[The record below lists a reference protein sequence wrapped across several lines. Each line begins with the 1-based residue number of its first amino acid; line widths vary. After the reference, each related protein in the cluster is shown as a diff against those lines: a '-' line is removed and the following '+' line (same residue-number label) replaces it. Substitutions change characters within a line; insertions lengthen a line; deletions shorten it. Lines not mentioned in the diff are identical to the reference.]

1 MESNNSKYIR
11 FYRTTYAPLVNAYL
25 ADGRTC
31 NHTIANLYTL
41 IEQLAEKKGFCFAT
55 NESLAEEQG
64 CSIRTLKRHLS
75 LLNKAGWVH
84 VELHA
89 SKGIRKRKGIYPL
102 LTVDKDARKIYKQD
116 GTEIVPVEW
125 GKAYREDAAVKDDYT
140 YEDEPAIIETP
151 EEQLLDN
158 KLDDK
163 PLPESCEN
171 TAKSYNKDEHDKMF
185 MNSSYELQRAQ
196 INCLRKKGDFAAA
209 ARFEEMMNES
219 SVEPQEQQY
228 VEPLPAATTV
238 DELLPTENPAGTN
251 RAETRELT
259 TAEQCALQ
267 TKNIEADNYDRRGN
281 IVDDDLY
288 HKLKLE
294 VIAESDAEK
303 ATEES
308 KIQDTPAKQIEANTQ
323 LNSTSTEVATVSNNA
338 PAQQQTATTN
348 PYGELATPMTS
359 TRKNYNPAE
368 KAFYDAA
375 KALGVSIANHNQARS
390 WVKEVVRTRGLEST
404 VKYFDF
410 MRLIF
415 PKWEYEYKPN
425 IDSAHDLAMKAAK
438 IEQLIQRQQREKR
451 YKINYQDLDLN
462 KKL

>member
-41 IEQLAEKKGFCFAT
+41 IEQLSEKKGFCFAT
-55 NESLAEEQG
+55 NEALAEEQG

-84 VELHA
+84 VELYA

-102 LTVDKDARKIYKQD
+102 LTVDKDARKVYKQD

-125 GKAYREDAAVKDDYT
+125 DKAYREDATVKDDYT
-140 YEDEPAIIETP
+140 YEDEPAIIDTP

-163 PLPESCEN
+163 PLPEACKN
-171 TAKSYNKDEHDKMF
+171 VIKNHNRDEYDKLF
-185 MNSSYELQRAQ
+185 MDSPYELQRAK
-196 INCLRKKGDFAAA
+196 IDCLRKKGDSAAA
-209 ARFEEMMNES
+209 ARFEEMMSES
-219 SVEPQEQQY
+219 SVEPQEQQD

-238 DELLPTENPAGTN
+238 DELIPKATN
-251 RAETRELT
+251 REATRELT
-259 TAEQCALQ
+259 TAEQCSLQ

-303 ATEES
+303 AVEGS
-308 KIQDTPAKQIEANTQ
+308 KTQNTPVKQIEANTH
-323 LNSTSTEVATVSNNA
+323 LNNTSTEVATAPNNT
-338 PAQQQTATTN
+338 PAQQHTATAN
-348 PYGELATPMTS
+348 PYGDLATPMTG
-359 TRKNYNPAE
+359 TRKNYDPAE

-375 KALGVSIANHNQARS
+375 KSLGISITNHNQARK
-390 WVKEVVRTRGLEST
+390 WVKEVVRTRGLESA
-404 VKYFDF
+404 VNYFDF
-410 MRLIF
+410 MRLMF
-415 PKWEYEYKPN
+415 PKWQYEFKPTVKTVY
-425 IDSAHDLAMKAAK
+425 DLVTKAAQ
-438 IEQLIQRQQREKR
+438 IEQLIQRQQQEKK
-451 YKINYQDLDLN
+451 YKIDYQNLDLN

>member
-1 MESNNSKYIR
+1 MESNSKYIR

-41 IEQLAEKKGFCFAT
+41 IEQLAEKKGYCWAT

-75 LLNKAGWVH
+75 LLNKAGWVR
-84 VELHA
+84 VELYA
-89 SKGIRKRKGIYPL
+89 SKSIRKRKGIYPL
-102 LTVDKDARKIYKQD
+102 LTVDKDARKVYKQD

-125 GKAYREDAAVKDDYT
+125 DKAYREDATVKDDYT
-140 YEDEPAIIETP
+140 YEDDPAIMDTP

-163 PLPESCEN
+163 PLPEACEN
-171 TAKSYNKDEHDKMF
+171 VTKSYNRDEYDKLF
-185 MNSSYELQRAQ
+185 MDSPYELQRAK
-196 INCLRKKGDFAAA
+196 IDCLRKRGDSAAA
-209 ARFEEMMNES
+209 VRFEEMMNES
-219 SVEPQEQQY
+219 SVEPQEQQD

-238 DELLPTENPAGTN
+238 DELMPIETN
-251 RAETRELT
+251 RTETRELT

-294 VIAESDAEK
+294 IIADSDAV
-303 ATEES
+303 AAEES
-308 KIQDTPAKQIEANTQ
+308 KTQGTPTKQIEANSQ
-323 LNSTSTEVATVSNNA
+323 LNNTSTEVATVSNNT
-338 PAQQQTATTN
+338 PAQQQTATAN

-390 WVKEVVRTRGLEST
+390 WVKEVVRTRGLESA
-404 VKYFDF
+404 VNYFDF
-410 MRLIF
+410 MRLMF

-438 IEQLIQRQQREKR
+438 IEQLIQRQQREKAR
-451 YKINYQDLDLN
+451 KIDYDNVDFYGD
-462 KKL
+462 

>member
-41 IEQLAEKKGFCFAT
+41 IEQLAEKKGLCFAT
-55 NESLAEEQG
+55 NETLAEEQG

-102 LTVDKDARKIYKQD
+102 LTVDKDARKVYKQD

-125 GKAYREDAAVKDDYT
+125 DKAYREDAAVKDDYT
-140 YEDEPAIIETP
+140 YEDEPAIIDTP

-163 PLPESCEN
+163 PLPESRKKHTN
-171 TAKSYNKDEHDKMF
+171 SYDKDEHDKMF
-185 MNSSYELQRAQ
+185 MNSPYELQRAQ
-196 INCLRKKGDFAAA
+196 IDCLRKKGDFAAA
-209 ARFEEMMNES
+209 ARFEEMMSES
-219 SVEPQEQQY
+219 SVEPQEQQD

-238 DELLPTENPAGTN
+238 EELLPEEKPVATN
-251 RAETRELT
+251 RTATRELT

-288 HKLKLE
+288 HDLKLE
-294 VIAESDAEK
+294 VIAESDAQK
-303 ATEES
+303 AEEEA
-308 KIQDTPAKQIEANTQ
+308 KKQPEQPAVQQIEANTGNT
-323 LNSTSTEVATVSNNA
+323 NSAVAT
-338 PAQQQTATTN
+338 TTN
-348 PYGELATPMTS
+348 SNIATSSPYGELATPMTG
-359 TRKNYNPAE
+359 TRSNYDPAE

-375 KALGVSIANHNQARS
+375 KSLGVTITNHNQARK
-390 WVKEVVRTRGLEST
+390 WVKEVVRTRGLESA
-404 VKYFDF
+404 VNYFDF
-410 MRLIF
+410 MRIAF
-415 PKWEYEYKPN
+415 PRWQYEFKPTVKT
-425 IDSAHDLAMKAAK
+425 AYDLVTKAAQ
-438 IEQLIQRQQREKR
+438 IEQLIQRQREEKAR
-451 YKINYQDLDLN
+451 KIDYDNIDFYGDA
-462 KKL
+462 K

>member
-1 MESNNSKYIR
+1 MESNSKYIR

-41 IEQLAEKKGFCFAT
+41 IEQLAEKKGYCWAT

-75 LLNKAGWVH
+75 LLNKAGWVR
-84 VELHA
+84 VELYA
-89 SKGIRKRKGIYPL
+89 SKSIRKRKGIYPL
-102 LTVDKDARKIYKQD
+102 LTVDKDARKVYKQD
-116 GTEIVPVEW
+116 GTEIMPVEW
-125 GKAYREDAAVKDDYT
+125 DKAYREDATVKDDYT
-140 YEDEPAIIETP
+140 YEDDPAIMDTP

-163 PLPESCEN
+163 PLPEACEN
-171 TAKSYNKDEHDKMF
+171 VTKSYNRDEYDKLF
-185 MNSSYELQRAQ
+185 MDSPYELQRAK
-196 INCLRKKGDFAAA
+196 IDCLRKRGDSAAA
-209 ARFEEMMNES
+209 VRFEEMMNES
-219 SVEPQEQQY
+219 SVEPQEQQD

-238 DELLPTENPAGTN
+238 DELMPIETN
-251 RAETRELT
+251 RTETRELT

-294 VIAESDAEK
+294 IIADSDAV
-303 ATEES
+303 AAEES
-308 KIQDTPAKQIEANTQ
+308 KTQGTPTKQIEANSQ
-323 LNSTSTEVATVSNNA
+323 LNNTSTEVATVSNNT
-338 PAQQQTATTN
+338 PAQQQTATAN

-390 WVKEVVRTRGLEST
+390 WVKEVVRTRGLESA
-404 VKYFDF
+404 VNYFDF
-410 MRLIF
+410 MRLMF

-438 IEQLIQRQQREKR
+438 IEQLIQRQQREKAR
-451 YKINYQDLDLN
+451 KIDYDNVDFYGD
-462 KKL
+462 

>member
-55 NESLAEEQG
+55 NEALAEEQG

-102 LTVDKDARKIYKQD
+102 LTVDKDARKVYKQD

-125 GKAYREDAAVKDDYT
+125 DKAYREDATIKDDYT
-140 YEDEPAIIETP
+140 YEDEPAIIDTP

-163 PLPESCEN
+163 PLPESCKN
-171 TAKSYNKDEHDKMF
+171 TAKSYSRDEHDKLF
-185 MNSSYELQRAQ
+185 INSPYELQRAE
-196 INCLRKKGDFAAA
+196 IDCLRKKGDFAAA
-209 ARFEEMMNES
+209 ARFEEMMDES
-219 SVEPQEQQY
+219 SVEPQEQQD

-238 DELLPTENPAGTN
+238 DELMPKTTK

-294 VIAESDAEK
+294 VIAESDTENAAEG
-303 ATEES
+303 S
-308 KIQDTPAKQIEANTQ
+308 KTQDTPAKQIEANTQ
-323 LNSTSTEVATVSNNA
+323 LNNTSTEVATVSNNA
-338 PAQQQTATTN
+338 PAQQQTATAN

-359 TRKNYNPAE
+359 TRKNYDPAE

-375 KALGVSIANHNQARS
+375 KSLGISITNHNQARK
-390 WVKEVVRTRGLEST
+390 WVKEVVRTRGLESA
-404 VKYFDF
+404 VNYFDF
-410 MRLIF
+410 MRLMF
-415 PKWEYEYKPN
+415 PKWQYEFKPTVKTVY
-425 IDSAHDLAMKAAK
+425 DLVTKAAQ
-438 IEQLIQRQQREKR
+438 IEQLIQRQQQEKK
-451 YKINYQDLDLN
+451 YKIDYQNLDLN

>member
-41 IEQLAEKKGFCFAT
+41 IEQLAEKKGFCFST
-55 NESLAEEQG
+55 NEALAKEQG

-102 LTVDKDARKIYKQD
+102 LTVDKDARKVYKQD

-125 GKAYREDAAVKDDYT
+125 DKAYREDAAVKDDYT
-140 YEDEPAIIETP
+140 YEDEPAVLDTP

-163 PLPESCEN
+163 PLPESRKKH
-171 TAKSYNKDEHDKMF
+171 TKSYNKDEHDKMF
-185 MNSSYELQRAQ
+185 MNSSYELQRTQ

-209 ARFEEMMNES
+209 ARFEEMMDES
-219 SVEPQEQQY
+219 SVEPQEQQD
-228 VEPLPAATTV
+228 VEPLPTATTV
-238 DELLPTENPAGTN
+238 DELLPEEPKEVAVSKP
-251 RAETRELT
+251 REKTRELT

-267 TKNIEADNYDRRGN
+267 TKNIEADNYDRRGE
-281 IVDDDLY
+281 IIDEDLY

-294 VIAESDAEK
+294 VIAESDARK
-303 ATEES
+303 TEEEAE
-308 KIQDTPAKQIEANTQ
+308 KQRNIQAQQLPAGQPAQ
-323 LNSTSTEVATVSNNA
+323 TSAVATV
-338 PAQQQTATTN
+338 QQNVPT
-348 PYGELATPMTS
+348 PVSESPLATPRTS
-359 TRKNYNPAE
+359 TRKGYDPVL

-375 KALGVSIANHNQARS
+375 KALGISIKNNTTAQKH
-390 WVKEVVRTRGLEST
+390 VKRLEDVRGDDWCI
-404 VKYFDF
+404 KYFDF
-410 MRLIF
+410 LRINYRS
-415 PKWEYEYKPN
+415 WEYQYKPEIGN
-425 IDSAHDLAMKAAK
+425 ELDMIHKAKA
-438 IEQLIQRQQREKR
+438 IENGMRRMREEQQRK
-451 YKINYQDLDLN
+451 YKVY
-462 KKL
+462 

>member
-41 IEQLAEKKGFCFAT
+41 IEQLAEKKGYCFAT
-55 NESLAEEQG
+55 NEALAEEQG

-102 LTVDKDARKIYKQD
+102 LTVDKDARKVYKQD

-125 GKAYREDAAVKDDYT
+125 DKAYREDATVKDDYT
-140 YEDEPAIIETP
+140 YEDEPAIIDTP

-163 PLPESCEN
+163 PLPDACKNVIKNYSR
-171 TAKSYNKDEHDKMF
+171 DEYDKMF
-185 MNSSYELQRAQ
+185 MNSPYELQRAK
-196 INCLRKKGDFAAA
+196 IDCLRKKGDSAAA

-219 SVEPQEQQY
+219 SVEPQEQQD

-238 DELLPTENPAGTN
+238 EELLPEEKPVATN
-251 RAETRELT
+251 RAKTRELT

-281 IVDDDLY
+281 IIDDDLY

-308 KIQDTPAKQIEANTQ
+308 KTQDTPAKQIEANSQ
-323 LNSTSTEVATVSNNA
+323 LNNTSTEVTTVSNNA
-338 PAQQQTATTN
+338 PAQQHTTTAN

-359 TRKNYNPAE
+359 TRKNYDPAE

-375 KALGVSIANHNQARS
+375 KSLGISITNHNQARK
-390 WVKEVVRTRGLEST
+390 WVKEVVRTRGLESA
-404 VKYFDF
+404 VNYFDF
-410 MRLIF
+410 MRIMF
-415 PKWEYEYKPN
+415 PKWQYEFKPTVKTVY
-425 IDSAHDLAMKAAK
+425 DLVTKAAQ
-438 IEQLIQRQQREKR
+438 IEQLIQRQRDEKAR
-451 YKINYQDLDLN
+451 KIDYDNVDFYGD
-462 KKL
+462 

>member
-1 MESNNSKYIR
+1 MENSNSKYIR

-89 SKGIRKRKGIYPL
+89 SKGIRKRNGIYPL
-102 LTVDKDARKIYKQD
+102 LTVDKDARKVYKQD

-125 GKAYREDAAVKDDYT
+125 DKAYRDDATVKDDYT
-140 YEDEPAIIETP
+140 YEDEPTIIDTP

-163 PLPESCEN
+163 PLPESCKKH
-171 TAKSYNKDEHDKMF
+171 TKSYDKDEYNKMF

-196 INCLRKKGDFAAA
+196 IDCLRKKGDFAAA
-209 ARFEEMMNES
+209 ARFEEMMSES
-219 SVEPQEQQY
+219 SVEPQEQQD

-238 DELLPTENPAGTN
+238 DEPLPKEKELVDTSGTVN
-251 RAETRELT
+251 RELT

-323 LNSTSTEVATVSNNA
+323 PNSTSTEVATVSNNA
-338 PAQQQTATTN
+338 PAQQQTTTAN
-348 PYGELATPMTS
+348 PYGDLATPITS
-359 TRKNYNPAE
+359 TRKNYDPAE

-375 KALGVSIANHNQARS
+375 KSLGISIPNHNQARK
-390 WVKEVVRTRGLEST
+390 WVKEVVRTRGLESA
-404 VKYFDF
+404 VNYFDF
-410 MRLIF
+410 MRLMF
-415 PKWEYEYKPN
+415 PKWQYEFKPTVKT
-425 IDSAHDLAMKAAK
+425 AYDLTMKAAQ
-438 IEQLIQRQQREKR
+438 IEQLIQRQREEKAR
-451 YKINYQDLDLN
+451 KIDYDNVNFYGD
-462 KKL
+462 

>member
-41 IEQLAEKKGFCFAT
+41 IEQLAEKKGYCYAT

-102 LTVDKDARKIYKQD
+102 LTVDKDARKVYKQD

-125 GKAYREDAAVKDDYT
+125 DKAYREDATVKDDYT
-140 YEDEPAIIETP
+140 YEDEPAIIDTP

-163 PLPESCEN
+163 PLPESYKS
-171 TAKSYNKDEHDKMF
+171 TAKSYSRDEHDKLF
-185 MNSSYELQRAQ
+185 INSPYELQRAE
-196 INCLRKKGDFAAA
+196 IDCLRKKGDFAAA
-209 ARFEEMMNES
+209 ARFEEMMSES
-219 SVEPQEQQY
+219 SVEPQEQQD
-228 VEPLPAATTV
+228 VEPIPAATTV
-238 DELLPTENPAGTN
+238 DELIPKATN
-251 RAETRELT
+251 REATRELT
-259 TAEQCALQ
+259 TAEQCSLQ

-303 ATEES
+303 AVEGS
-308 KIQDTPAKQIEANTQ
+308 KTQNTPVKQIEANTH
-323 LNSTSTEVATVSNNA
+323 LNNTSTEVATAPNNT
-338 PAQQQTATTN
+338 PAQQHTATAN
-348 PYGELATPMTS
+348 PYGDLATPMTG
-359 TRKNYNPAE
+359 TRKNYDPAE

-375 KALGVSIANHNQARS
+375 KSLGISITNHNQARK
-390 WVKEVVRTRGLEST
+390 WVKEVVRTRGLESA
-404 VKYFDF
+404 VNYFDF
-410 MRLIF
+410 MRLMF
-415 PKWEYEYKPN
+415 PKWQYEFKPTVKTVY
-425 IDSAHDLAMKAAK
+425 DLVTKAAQ
-438 IEQLIQRQQREKR
+438 IEQLIQRQRDEKK
-451 YKINYQDLDLN
+451 YKIDYQNLDLN

>member
-41 IEQLAEKKGFCFAT
+41 IEQLAEKKGYCWAT

-102 LTVDKDARKIYKQD
+102 LTVDKDARKVYKQD

-125 GKAYREDAAVKDDYT
+125 DKAYREDATIKDDYT
-140 YEDEPAIIETP
+140 YEDEPAIIDTP

-158 KLDDK
+158 KLDDR
-163 PLPESCEN
+163 PLPESYKS
-171 TAKSYNKDEHDKMF
+171 TAKSYSRDEHDKLF
-185 MNSSYELQRAQ
+185 INSPYELQCAE
-196 INCLRKKGDFAAA
+196 IDCLRKKGDFAAA
-209 ARFEEMMNES
+209 ARFEEMINES
-219 SVEPQEQQY
+219 SVEPQEQQD
-228 VEPLPAATTV
+228 VEPLPTATTV
-238 DELLPTENPAGTN
+238 DELIPKATN
-251 RAETRELT
+251 RTETRELT

-267 TKNIEADNYDRRGN
+267 TKNIKADNYDRRGN

-303 ATEES
+303 ATEEN
-308 KIQDTPAKQIEANTQ
+308 KTQDTPAKQIEANSQ
-323 LNSTSTEVATVSNNA
+323 LNNTSTEVATVSNNTL
-338 PAQQQTATTN
+338 AQQQATQVS
-348 PYGELATPMTS
+348 PYGDLATPMTG
-359 TRKNYNPAE
+359 TRKNYDPAE

-375 KALGVSIANHNQARS
+375 KSLGISITNHNQARK
-390 WVKEVVRTRGLEST
+390 WVKEVVRTRGLESA
-404 VKYFDF
+404 VNYFDF
-410 MRLIF
+410 MRLMF
-415 PKWEYEYKPN
+415 PKWQYEFKPTVKTVY
-425 IDSAHDLAMKAAK
+425 DLVTKAAQ
-438 IEQLIQRQQREKR
+438 IEQLIQRQQQEKR
-451 YKINYQDLDLN
+451 YKIDYQNLDLN

>member
-41 IEQLAEKKGFCFAT
+41 IEQLAEKKGYCWAT

-75 LLNKAGWVH
+75 LLNKAGWVR
-84 VELHA
+84 VELYA

-102 LTVDKDARKIYKQD
+102 LTVDKDARKVYKQD

-125 GKAYREDAAVKDDYT
+125 DKAYREDATVKDDYT
-140 YEDEPAIIETP
+140 YEDNPAIMDTP

-163 PLPESCEN
+163 PLPEACEN
-171 TAKSYNKDEHDKMF
+171 VTKSYNRDEYDKLF
-185 MNSSYELQRAQ
+185 MDSPYELQRAK
-196 INCLRKKGDFAAA
+196 IDCLRKKGDSAAA
-209 ARFEEMMNES
+209 ARFEEMINES
-219 SVEPQEQQY
+219 SVEPQEQQD

-238 DELLPTENPAGTN
+238 DDLMPKATN
-251 RAETRELT
+251 RTETRELT

-267 TKNIEADNYDRRGN
+267 TKNIKADNYDRRGN

-294 VIAESDAEK
+294 VIAESDAET
-303 ATEES
+303 AEDS
-308 KIQDTPAKQIEANTQ
+308 KTQDTPTKQIEANTQ
-323 LNSTSTEVATVSNNA
+323 PNNTSTEVATISNNT
-338 PAQQQTATTN
+338 PDQQQTATAN

-359 TRKNYNPAE
+359 TRKNYDPAE

-375 KALGVSIANHNQARS
+375 KSLGISITNHNQARK
-390 WVKEVVRTRGLEST
+390 WVKEVVRTRGLESA
-404 VKYFDF
+404 VNYFDF
-410 MRLIF
+410 MRLMF
-415 PKWEYEYKPN
+415 PKWQYEFKPTVKTVY
-425 IDSAHDLAMKAAK
+425 DLVTKAAQ
-438 IEQLIQRQQREKR
+438 IEQLIQRQQQEKK
-451 YKINYQDLDLN
+451 YKIDYQNLDLN

>member
-1 MESNNSKYIR
+1 MESNNKYIR

-55 NESLAEEQG
+55 NEALAEEQG

-84 VELHA
+84 VELHT

-102 LTVDKDARKIYKQD
+102 LTVDKDARKVYKQD

-125 GKAYREDAAVKDDYT
+125 DKAYREDAAVKDDYT
-140 YEDEPAIIETP
+140 YEDEPANIDTP

-163 PLPESCEN
+163 PLPESCKS
-171 TAKSYNKDEHDKMF
+171 TAKSYSRDEHDKLF
-185 MNSSYELQRAQ
+185 INSPYELQRAE
-196 INCLRKKGDFAAA
+196 IDCLRKKGDFAAA
-209 ARFEEMMNES
+209 ARFEEMMSES
-219 SVEPQEQQY
+219 SVEPQEQQD

-238 DELLPTENPAGTN
+238 DELMPKATN

-267 TKNIEADNYDRRGN
+267 TKNIGADNYDRRGN
-281 IVDDDLY
+281 IIDDDLY
-288 HKLKLE
+288 HKLKIE

-303 ATEES
+303 ATEEN
-308 KIQDTPAKQIEANTQ
+308 KTQDTPAKQIEDNTQ
-323 LNSTSTEVATVSNNA
+323 LNNTSTEVATVSNNTL
-338 PAQQQTATTN
+338 AQQQATQVS
-348 PYGELATPMTS
+348 PYGDLATPMTG
-359 TRKNYNPAE
+359 TRKNYDPAE

-375 KALGVSIANHNQARS
+375 KSLGISITNHNQARK
-390 WVKEVVRTRGLEST
+390 WVKEVVRTRGLESA
-404 VKYFDF
+404 VNYFDF
-410 MRLIF
+410 MRLMF
-415 PKWEYEYKPN
+415 PKWQYEFKPTVKT
-425 IDSAHDLAMKAAK
+425 AYDLTMKAAQ
-438 IEQLIQRQQREKR
+438 IEQLIQRQREEKAR
-451 YKINYQDLDLN
+451 KIDYDNIDFYGE
-462 KKL
+462 

>member
-55 NESLAEEQG
+55 NEALAEEQG

-102 LTVDKDARKIYKQD
+102 LTVDKDARKVYKQD

-125 GKAYREDAAVKDDYT
+125 DKAYREDAAVKDDYT
-140 YEDEPAIIETP
+140 YEDEPATIDTP

-163 PLPESCEN
+163 PLPESRKKH
-171 TAKSYNKDEHDKMF
+171 TKSYNKDEHDEMF
-185 MNSSYELQRAQ
+185 MNSSYELQRAH
-196 INCLRKKGDFAAA
+196 IDSLRKKGDFAAA

-219 SVEPQEQQY
+219 SAEPQEQQD
-228 VEPLPAATTV
+228 VEPLLAASTV
-238 DELLPTENPAGTN
+238 DELLPEEKPVAVN
-251 RAETRELT
+251 REATRELT

-281 IVDDDLY
+281 VVDEDLY

-294 VIAESDAEK
+294 VIAESDAKK
-303 ATEES
+303 AQEEA
-308 KIQDTPAKQIEANTQ
+308 KKQPEQPAVQQIEANTGNT
-323 LNSTSTEVATVSNNA
+323 NSAVATTTNSNI
-338 PAQQQTATTN
+338 ATTS
-348 PYGELATPMTS
+348 PYGELATPMTG
-359 TRKNYNPAE
+359 TRKNYDPAE
-368 KAFYDAA
+368 KAFYEAA
-375 KALGVSIANHNQARS
+375 KSLGVTITNHNQARK
-390 WVKEVVRTRGLEST
+390 WVKEVVRTRGLESA
-404 VKYFDF
+404 VNYFDF
-410 MRLIF
+410 MRIAF
-415 PKWEYEYKPN
+415 PRWQYEFKPTVKT
-425 IDSAHDLAMKAAK
+425 AYDLVTKAAQ
-438 IEQLIQRQQREKR
+438 IEQLIQRQREEKAR
-451 YKINYQDLDLN
+451 KIDYDNIDFYGDA
-462 KKL
+462 K

>member
-41 IEQLAEKKGFCFAT
+41 IEQLAEKKGYCWAT

-75 LLNKAGWVH
+75 LLNKAGWVR
-84 VELHA
+84 VELYA

-102 LTVDKDARKIYKQD
+102 LTVDKDARKVYKQD

-125 GKAYREDAAVKDDYT
+125 DKAYREDATVKDDYT
-140 YEDEPAIIETP
+140 YEDDPAIMDTP

-163 PLPESCEN
+163 PLPDACKNVIKNYSR
-171 TAKSYNKDEHDKMF
+171 DEYDKMF
-185 MNSSYELQRAQ
+185 MNSPYELQRAK
-196 INCLRKKGDFAAA
+196 IDCLRKKGDSAAA
-209 ARFEEMMNES
+209 ARFEEMMDEN
-219 SVEPQEQQY
+219 SVEPQEQQD
-228 VEPLPAATTV
+228 VEPLPAATTI
-238 DELLPTENPAGTN
+238 DELMPKATN
-251 RAETRELT
+251 RPETRELT

-281 IVDDDLY
+281 IIDDDLY

-294 VIAESDAEK
+294 IIAKSDAV
-303 ATEES
+303 AAEES
-308 KIQDTPAKQIEANTQ
+308 KTQNTPAKQIEANTQ
-323 LNSTSTEVATVSNNA
+323 LNNTSTEVATVSNNT
-338 PAQQQTATTN
+338 PAQQQTTTSN

-359 TRKNYNPAE
+359 TRKNYDPAE

-375 KALGVSIANHNQARS
+375 KSLGISITNHNQARK
-390 WVKEVVRTRGLEST
+390 WVKEVVRTRGLESA
-404 VKYFDF
+404 VNYFDF
-410 MRLIF
+410 MRLMF
-415 PKWEYEYKPN
+415 PKWQYEFKPTVKTVY
-425 IDSAHDLAMKAAK
+425 DLVTKAAQ
-438 IEQLIQRQQREKR
+438 IEQLIQRQRDEKK
-451 YKINYQDLDLN
+451 YKIDYQNLDLN

>member
-1 MESNNSKYIR
+1 MESNNIKYVR

-41 IEQLAEKKGFCFAT
+41 IEQLAEKKGYCFAT
-55 NESLAEEQG
+55 NEALAEEQG

-84 VELHA
+84 IELHA

-102 LTVDKDARKIYKQD
+102 LTVDKDARKVYKQD

-125 GKAYREDAAVKDDYT
+125 DKAYREDATVKDDYT
-140 YEDEPAIIETP
+140 YEDEPAIIDTP

-163 PLPESCEN
+163 PLPEVCEN
-171 TAKSYNKDEHDKMF
+171 VTKSYNRDEYDKLF
-185 MNSSYELQRAQ
+185 MDSPYELQRAK
-196 INCLRKKGDFAAA
+196 IDCLRKKGDSAAA
-209 ARFEEMMNES
+209 ARFEEMMSES
-219 SVEPQEQQY
+219 SVEPQEQQD

-238 DELLPTENPAGTN
+238 DELMPKATN

-267 TKNIEADNYDRRGN
+267 TKNIQADNYDRRGN
-281 IVDDDLY
+281 IIDDDLY

-294 VIAESDAEK
+294 VIAESDAV
-303 ATEES
+303 TVEES
-308 KIQDTPAKQIEANTQ
+308 KTQDTQAKQIEANTQ
-323 LNSTSTEVATVSNNA
+323 LNNTSAEVATVSNNT
-338 PAQQQTATTN
+338 PAQQQTTAAN
-348 PYGELATPMTS
+348 PYGDLATPMIG
-359 TRKNYNPAE
+359 TRKNYDPAE

-375 KALGVSIANHNQARS
+375 KSLGISITNHNQARK
-390 WVKEVVRTRGLEST
+390 WVKEVVRTRGLESA
-404 VKYFDF
+404 VNYFDF
-410 MRLIF
+410 MRLMF
-415 PKWEYEYKPN
+415 PKWQYEFKPTVKTVY
-425 IDSAHDLAMKAAK
+425 DLVTKAAQ
-438 IEQLIQRQQREKR
+438 IEQLIQRQQQEKK
-451 YKINYQDLDLN
+451 YKIDYQNLDLN

>member
-41 IEQLAEKKGFCFAT
+41 IEQLAEKKGYCWAT

-84 VELHA
+84 IELYA

-102 LTVDKDARKIYKQD
+102 LTVDKDARKVYKQD

-125 GKAYREDAAVKDDYT
+125 DKAYREDATVKDDYT
-140 YEDEPAIIETP
+140 YEDEPAIIDTP

-163 PLPESCEN
+163 PLPESCKN
-171 TAKSYNKDEHDKMF
+171 SAKSYSRDEHDKLF
-185 MNSSYELQRAQ
+185 INSPYELQRAE
-196 INCLRKKGDFAAA
+196 IDCLRKKGDFAAA

-219 SVEPQEQQY
+219 SVEPQEQQDI
-228 VEPLPAATTV
+228 EPLPAATAV
-238 DELLPTENPAGTN
+238 DEPMPKATN
-251 RAETRELT
+251 RAETRDLT

-303 ATEES
+303 VIEES
-308 KIQDTPAKQIEANTQ
+308 KTQDTPAKQIEANSQ
-323 LNSTSTEVATVSNNA
+323 LNNTSTEVATISNNA
-338 PAQQQTATTN
+338 PAQQQTTTAN
-348 PYGELATPMTS
+348 PYGDLATPMTG
-359 TRKNYNPAE
+359 TRKNYDPAE

-375 KALGVSIANHNQARS
+375 KSLGISITNHNQARK
-390 WVKEVVRTRGLEST
+390 WVKEVVRTRGLESA
-404 VKYFDF
+404 VNYFDF
-410 MRLIF
+410 MRLMF
-415 PKWEYEYKPN
+415 PKWQYEFKPTVKT
-425 IDSAHDLAMKAAK
+425 AYDLTMKAAQ
-438 IEQLIQRQQREKR
+438 IEQLIQRQREEKAR
-451 YKINYQDLDLN
+451 KIDYDNIDFYGE
-462 KKL
+462 

>member
-55 NESLAEEQG
+55 NEALAEEQG

-102 LTVDKDARKIYKQD
+102 LTVDKDARKVYKQD

-125 GKAYREDAAVKDDYT
+125 DKAYREDAAVKDDYT
-140 YEDEPAIIETP
+140 YEDEPAIIDTP

-163 PLPESCEN
+163 PLPESRKKHTKN
-171 TAKSYNKDEHDKMF
+171 YNKDEHDKMF
-185 MNSSYELQRAQ
+185 MDSSYELQRAQ

-209 ARFEEMMNES
+209 ARFEEMMSES
-219 SVEPQEQQY
+219 SVEPQEQQD
-228 VEPLPAATTV
+228 VEPLPAANTV
-238 DELLPTENPAGTN
+238 DELLPEEKPVTTSREA
-251 RAETRELT
+251 TRELT

-267 TKNIEADNYDRRGN
+267 TKNIEADNYDRRN
-281 IVDDDLY
+281 NVIDEDLY

-294 VIAESDAEK
+294 VIAESDARK
-303 ATEES
+303 AEEEAQ
-308 KIQDTPAKQIEANTQ
+308 KRQNIQAQQLPANT
-323 LNSTSTEVATVSNNA
+323 SAETSAVATVQQNV
-338 PAQQQTATTN
+338 PASVADS
-348 PYGELATPMTS
+348 PLATPRTS
-359 TRKNYNPAE
+359 NRKGYDPVL

-375 KALGVSIANHNQARS
+375 KALGISIKNNATAQKH
-390 WVKEVVRTRGLEST
+390 VKRLES
-404 VKYFDF
+404 VRGDDWCIKYFDF
-410 MRLIF
+410 LR
-415 PKWEYEYKPN
+415 
-425 IDSAHDLAMKAAK
+425 
-438 IEQLIQRQQREKR
+438 
-451 YKINYQDLDLN
+451 INYQSWSYQYKPEIGNELDMIHKAKAIEN
-462 KKL
+462 GMRRMREEQQRKYKVY

>member
-1 MESNNSKYIR
+1 MESTNSKYIR

-41 IEQLAEKKGFCFAT
+41 IEQLAEKKGYCWAT
-55 NESLAEEQG
+55 NEALAEEQG

-89 SKGIRKRKGIYPL
+89 SEGIRKRKGIYPL
-102 LTVDKDARKIYKQD
+102 LTVDKDARKVYKQD
-116 GTEIVPVEW
+116 GTEIMPVEW
-125 GKAYREDAAVKDDYT
+125 DKAYREDAAVKDDYT
-140 YEDEPAIIETP
+140 YEDEPAIIDTP

-163 PLPESCEN
+163 PLPESRKKH
-171 TAKSYNKDEHDKMF
+171 TKSYDKDEHDKMF
-185 MNSSYELQRAQ
+185 MNSPYELQRAQ
-196 INCLRKKGDFAAA
+196 IDCLRKKGDFAAA
-209 ARFEEMMNES
+209 ARFEEMMSES
-219 SVEPQEQQY
+219 SVEPQEQQD

-238 DELLPTENPAGTN
+238 DELMPKATK

-323 LNSTSTEVATVSNNA
+323 PNSTSTEVATVSNNA
-338 PAQQQTATTN
+338 PAQQQTTTAN
-348 PYGELATPMTS
+348 PYGDLATPITS
-359 TRKNYNPAE
+359 TRKNYDPAE

-375 KALGVSIANHNQARS
+375 KSLGISVTNHNQARK
-390 WVKEVVRTRGLEST
+390 WVKEVVRTRGLESA
-404 VKYFDF
+404 VNYFDF
-410 MRLIF
+410 MRLMF
-415 PKWEYEYKPN
+415 PKWQYEFKPTVKTVY
-425 IDSAHDLAMKAAK
+425 DLVTKAAQ
-438 IEQLIQRQQREKR
+438 IEQLIQRQRDEKK
-451 YKINYQDLDLN
+451 YKIDYQNLDLN